1 MVSRELRLAILIHRK
16 KTVKTHEI
24 YGLSCGLTGIFLAL
38 TAVRG

>member
-16 KTVKTHEI
+16 KTDKTHKI
-24 YGLSCGLTGIFLAL
+24 YATQLRLTGIFLAL